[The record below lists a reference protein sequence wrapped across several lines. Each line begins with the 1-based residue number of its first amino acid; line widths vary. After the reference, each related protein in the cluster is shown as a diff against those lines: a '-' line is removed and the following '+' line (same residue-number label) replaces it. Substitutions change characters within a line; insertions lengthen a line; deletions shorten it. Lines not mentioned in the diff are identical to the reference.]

1 MTMSNPLLCIH
12 NRHTAACGD
21 APIIDSENP
30 QLYIGYFEN
39 SHGEQWIFTY
49 NRATKAAELRGGDT
63 GWNSIFYVRGGKVA
77 ELILGRDEETWL
89 MACWR
94 AATGG

>member
-1 MTMSNPLLCIH
+1 MSKPLLRIRNH
-12 NRHTAACGD
+12 DATARGELPVVAGD
-21 APIIDSENP
+21 DPAV
-30 QLYIGYFEN
+30 YIGYFEN